1 MVFLWFSHDKHIP
14 PGVQRWGLA
23 ALGTICSVD
32 EALAHRAVDAG
43 ATKSVIW
50 ALGAEVLSQARA
62 EGGLG
67 WSERVGFEAK
77 RCKGKNKWE
86 ESA

>member
-1 MVFLWFSHDKHIP
+1 MIYIR

-23 ALGTICSVD
+23 ALGTICSAE

-50 ALGAEVLSQARA
+50 ALGAEVLSQAPRA
-62 EGGLG
+62 AGLG
-67 WSERVGFEAK
+67 WSELEVWSKKAIAN
-77 RCKGKNKWE
+77 NKWE
-86 ESA
+86 ENANVMG